1 MRAICRSGLGDAIPP
16 SKRYLGEVDKTS
28 YSPLTIG
35 ESYLVYALL
44 FIFDRVD
51 FLVRAPDQP
60 PFWVPSNLF
69 DMVDSKVPAGWE
81 FCITQS
87 SADYRVLFDTFGINY
102 ILGYS
107 LLVNEYQH
115 YVGLVEREP
124 REVHRFV
131 ESLLVYKED

>member
-1 MRAICRSGLGDAIPP
+1 MLAICKSSLGDAIPL
-16 SKRYLGEVDKTS
+16 SKRYLGEVDQTN

-35 ESYLVYALL
+35 ESYVVYALL

-60 PFWVPSNLF
+60 PFWAPSYLF
-69 DMVDSKVPAGWE
+69 DLIDSEVPAGWE

-87 SADYRVLFDTFGINY
+87 TADYKALIDTFGIGY
-102 ILGYS
+102 IFGYS

-124 REVHRFV
+124 REVHRFLEKV
-131 ESLLVYKED
+131 QVYKED